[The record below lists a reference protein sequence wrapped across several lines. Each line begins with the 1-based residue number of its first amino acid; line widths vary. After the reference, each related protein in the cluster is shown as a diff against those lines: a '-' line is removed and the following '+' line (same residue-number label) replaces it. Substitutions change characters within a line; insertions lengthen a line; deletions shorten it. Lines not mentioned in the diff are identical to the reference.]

1 MGKSMFFWEYQCH
14 KKMKLYW
21 YLQLGLKLDILNR
34 EQITTHAMIENLLD
48 GTLLGHKY
56 GTIIVSLV
64 IFVDVKVNM
73 PKV

>member
-1 MGKSMFFWEYQCH
+1 
-14 KKMKLYW
+14 MKLYW

-34 EQITTHAMIENLLD
+34 EQITTHAMIENLVD
-48 GTLLGHKY
+48 GTLLGHEY